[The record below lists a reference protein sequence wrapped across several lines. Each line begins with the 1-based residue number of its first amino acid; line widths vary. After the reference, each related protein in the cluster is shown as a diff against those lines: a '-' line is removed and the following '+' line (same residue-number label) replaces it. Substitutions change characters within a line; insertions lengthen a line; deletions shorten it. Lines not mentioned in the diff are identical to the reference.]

1 MSVWSIAKIA
11 ATRIP
16 WGRLMENLPVVVDMA
31 NRAKGRFMGPG
42 SPSGME
48 ARLHQLEEEN
58 RKLEKALLETS
69 GHLQLTIKTLKVVLA
84 REKLLMAVAG
94 ISLLVSIAA
103 LIVALS

>member
-1 MSVWSIAKIA
+1 MSIWSIAKIA

-31 NRAKGRFMGPG
+31 NRAKGRFMGAG
-42 SPSGME
+42 SPSDIE
-48 ARLHQLEEEN
+48 ARLHHLEEEN

-69 GHLQLTIKTLKVVLA
+69 GHLQLAIKTLKVVLA

-94 ISLLVSIAA
+94 VSLLVSIAA
-103 LIVALS
+103 LVVALS